1 MNRLFTGARRSRR
14 LAAAVLALVCVTA
27 VVAGTGLGKTARATA
42 PRSTQVS
49 GTITLAH
56 WASSTVETQLLRQ
69 VLTAFKK
76 KYPKIKVNE
85 LVLDPYQ
92 TQMLA
97 RFAARKSP
105 DVFYVDS
112 NVFPDWLKQ
121 KLLEPLN
128 AQVKRTHFKTNKFY
142 PRLLNA
148 FKQGSTIYGFPKDWS
163 PLGMEINTNML
174 AKVNGKP
181 PTNWSQLRSLAQKLK
196 SANAVPGGRPLCLDP
211 DWARLLAFVYQNKG
225 SFLNANKSKA
235 TVNTGAVRDAVNLYV
250 GMIKDGLAGTHDQLG
265 VGWCGEAL
273 GKEKAAVI
281 FEGNWLLPYMAETFP
296 SVGYKTYILPK
307 GKTRGNLGFTVSYS
321 MSRFSKNKKAAW
333 KLLSFLTGKTGMRIW
348 TSKGLAL
355 PARNDVKPVAGRGQ
369 LLQAAGYSHPWQ
381 FAPGFA
387 DVMTVAGNELQ
398 SVIKGSESVSTML
411 QKIQSA
417 AQQALAGG

>member
-1 MNRLFTGARRSRR
+1 MNRLSTGARRSRR
-14 LAAAVLALVCVTA
+14 LAAAVLAIVCVTA
-27 VVAGTGLGKTARATA
+27 VVAGAGLGKTARATA
-42 PRSTQVS
+42 PRSTAVS

-69 VLTAFKK
+69 VLNAFKK
-76 KYPKIKVNE
+76 KYPQIKVNE
-85 LVLDPYQ
+85 LVLDPYP

-112 NVFPDWLKQ
+112 NVFPDWLHQ

-128 AQVKRTHFKTNKFY
+128 AYVKRNHFSTKPFF
-142 PRLLNA
+142 PRLLSA
-148 FKQGSTIYGFPKDWS
+148 FKQGKTIYGFPKDWS
-163 PLGMEINTNML
+163 PLAMEINSSML
-174 AKVNGKP
+174 AKVNGKA
-181 PTNWSQLRSLAQKLK
+181 PTTWAQLRALAVKMK
-196 SANAVPGGRPLCLDP
+196 NANAVPGGRPLCLDP

-225 SFLNANKSKA
+225 SFLNSAKTKA
-235 TVNTGAVRDAVNLYV
+235 TVNTGAVRDAVNFYV

-273 GKEKAAVI
+273 GKQKAGII
-281 FEGNWLLPYMAETFP
+281 FEGNWLLPYMQETF
-296 SVGYKTYILPK
+296 SGVGYKTYVLPK

-321 MSRFSKNKKAAW
+321 MSRFSKNKPAAW
-333 KLLSFLTGKTGMRIW
+333 TLLSFLTGKQGMKIW

-355 PARNDVKPVAGRGQ
+355 PSRSDVKAVSGRGA
-369 LLQAAGYSHPWQ
+369 LLKQAGYSHPWQ

>member
-1 MNRLFTGARRSRR
+1 MNRLSTGARRSTR
-14 LAAAVLALVCVTA
+14 LATAVLALVCVTA
-27 VVAGTGLGKTARATA
+27 VVAGTGLGKTNRATA
-42 PRSTQVS
+42 PRSTAVS

-69 VLTAFKK
+69 VLNAFKK

-85 LVLDPYQ
+85 LVLDPYP

-112 NVFPDWLKQ
+112 NVFPDWLHQ

-128 AQVKRTHFKTNKFY
+128 AYVKRNHFSTKAFF
-142 PRLLNA
+142 PRLLSA
-148 FKQGSTIYGFPKDWS
+148 FKQGKTIYGLPKDWS
-163 PLGMEINTNML
+163 PLAMEINSSML
-174 AKVNGKP
+174 AKVNGKA
-181 PTNWSQLRSLAQKLK
+181 PTTWAQLRALAVKMK
-196 SANAVPGGRPLCLDP
+196 NANAVPGGRPLCLDP

-225 SFLNANKSKA
+225 SFLNSAKTKA
-235 TVNTGAVRDAVNLYV
+235 TVNTGAVRDAVNFYV

-273 GKEKAAVI
+273 GKEKAGII
-281 FEGNWLLPYMAETFP
+281 FEGNWLLPYMQETFP
-296 SVGYKTYILPK
+296 GVGYKTYVLPK
-307 GKTRGNLGFTVSYS
+307 GKTRGNLGFNGLYS
-321 MSRFSKNKKAAW
+321 MSRFSKNKPAAW
-333 KLLSFLTGKTGMRIW
+333 TLLSFLTGKQGMKIW

-355 PARNDVKPVAGRGQ
+355 PSRKDVKAVSGRGA
-369 LLQAAGYSHPWQ
+369 LLKQAGYSHPWQ

>member
-1 MNRLFTGARRSRR
+1 MKRLFARSRR
-14 LAAAVLALVCVTA
+14 YARLAIAIALVACVTA
-27 VVAGTGLGKTARATA
+27 VAAGTGQGKSDRAVA
-42 PRSTQVS
+42 PRSAQVT
-49 GTITLAH
+49 TITLAH
-56 WASSTVETQLLRQ
+56 WQSSTVETQLLRQ
-69 VLTAFKK
+69 VLAAFKRK
-76 KYPKIKVNE
+76 NPQIKVNE
-85 LVLDPYQ
+85 LVLDPYP

-121 KLLEPLN
+121 RLLEPLN
-128 AQVKRTHFKTNKFY
+128 AQVKRTHFKTNKFF

-148 FKQGSTIYGFPKDWS
+148 FKQGTTIYGFPKDWS
-163 PLGMEINTNML
+163 PLGMEINTSML
-174 AKVNGKP
+174 AKVNGKA
-181 PTNWSQLRSLAQKLK
+181 PTNWSQLRSLALRMKN
-196 SANAVPGGRPLCLDP
+196 SNAVPGGAPLCLSA

-225 SFLNANKSKA
+225 SFLNASKKKA
-235 TVNTGAVRDAVNLYV
+235 TVNTGAVRDAVNYYV
-250 GMIKDGLAGTHDQLG
+250 ALLKDGLAKTPGQLG
-265 VGWCGEAL
+265 VDWCGEAL
-273 GKEKAAVI
+273 GKEKAAI
-281 FEGNWLLPYMAETFP
+281 LFEGNWLLPYMAENF
-296 SVGYKTYILPK
+296 SGVGYKTYILPR
-307 GKTRGNLGFTVSYS
+307 GKARGNLSFTVSYS

-355 PARNDVKPVAGRGQ
+355 PSRNDVKPVAGRGQ

-387 DVMTVAGNELQ
+387 DVMTIAGNELQ
-398 SVIKGSESVSTML
+398 AVINGNQSVSAML

-417 AQQALAGG
+417 AQDALSGG

>member
-1 MNRLFTGARRSRR
+1 
-14 LAAAVLALVCVTA
+14 
-27 VVAGTGLGKTARATA
+27 
-42 PRSTQVS
+42 
-49 GTITLAH
+49 
-56 WASSTVETQLLRQ
+56 
-69 VLTAFKK
+69 
-76 KYPKIKVNE
+76 
-85 LVLDPYQ
+85 
-92 TQMLA
+92 
-97 RFAARKSP
+97 
-105 DVFYVDS
+105 
-112 NVFPDWLKQ
+112 
-121 KLLEPLN
+121 
-128 AQVKRTHFKTNKFY
+128 
-142 PRLLNA
+142 
-148 FKQGSTIYGFPKDWS
+148 
-163 PLGMEINTNML
+163 
-174 AKVNGKP
+174 
-181 PTNWSQLRSLAQKLK
+181 LK

-235 TVNTGAVRDAVNLYV
+235 TVNTGAVRDAVNFYV

>member
-1 MNRLFTGARRSRR
+1 MPA
-14 LAAAVLALVCVTA
+14 
-27 VVAGTGLGKTARATA
+27 TGLGKTVRATA
-42 PRSTQVS
+42 PRSTQVT

-69 VLTAFKK
+69 VLDAFKK

-85 LVLDPYQ
+85 LVLDPYP

-128 AQVKRTHFKTNKFY
+128 AVREAEPLQTNKFF
-142 PRLLNA
+142 PRLLSA
-148 FKQGSTIYGFPKDWS
+148 FKQGKTIYGFPKDWS
-163 PLGMEINTNML
+163 PLAMEINSSML
-174 AKVNGKP
+174 AKVNGKA
-181 PTNWSQLRSLAQKLK
+181 PTTWAQLRALAVKMK
-196 SANAVPGGRPLCLDP
+196 NANAVPGGRPLCLDP

-225 SFLNANKSKA
+225 SFLNSAKTKA
-235 TVNTGAVRDAVNLYV
+235 TVNTGAVRDAVNFYV

-273 GKEKAAVI
+273 GKEKAGII
-281 FEGNWLLPYMAETFP
+281 FEGNWLLPYMQETFP
-296 SVGYKTYILPK
+296 GVGYKTYVLPK
-307 GKTRGNLGFTVSYS
+307 GKTRGNLGVHGLVLDVPLLEEQAGSVDAAVVPHGEDRDEDLDVEGPRAAVAQRRQAVS
-321 MSRFSKNKKAAW
+321 
-333 KLLSFLTGKTGMRIW
+333 
-348 TSKGLAL
+348 
-355 PARNDVKPVAGRGQ
+355 GRGA
-369 LLQAAGYSHPWQ
+369 LLKQAGYSHPWQ

>member
-1 MNRLFTGARRSRR
+1 MNRLSTGRHRSGR
-14 LAAAVLALVCVTA
+14 LATAVLALVCMTA
-27 VVAGTGLGKTARATA
+27 VVAGTGQGKTQRAAA
-42 PRSTQVS
+42 PRSTEVS
-49 GTITLAH
+49 GTVTLAH

-85 LVLDPYQ
+85 LVLDPYP

-128 AQVKRTHFKTNKFY
+128 PYVQRNHFSTKPFF

-148 FKQGSTIYGFPKDWS
+148 FKKGKTIYGFPKDWS
-163 PLGMEINTNML
+163 PLAMEINSSML
-174 AKVNGKP
+174 AKVNGKA
-181 PTNWSQLRSLAQKLK
+181 PTTWAQLRALAVKLK
-196 SANAVPGGRPLCLDP
+196 NANAVPGGRPLCLDP

-225 SFLNANKSKA
+225 SFLNAAKTKA
-235 TVNTGAVRDAVNLYV
+235 TVNTAAVRDAVNFYV

-281 FEGNWLLPYMAETFP
+281 FEGNWLLPYMKDTFP
-296 SVGYKTYILPK
+296 SVGYKTYVLPK

-321 MSRFSKNKKAAW
+321 MSRFSKNKPAAW
-333 KLLSFLTGKTGMRIW
+333 TLLSFLTGKQGMKIW

-355 PARNDVKPVAGRGQ
+355 PSRSDVKAVSGRGA
-369 LLQAAGYSHPWQ
+369 LLKQAGYSHPWQ

-387 DVMTVAGNELQ
+387 DVMTIAGNELQ

>member
-1 MNRLFTGARRSRR
+1 MHRLTTGNRRFARFV
-14 LAAAVLALVCVTA
+14 AVLAVFAC
-27 VVAGTGLGKTARATA
+27 ATA
-42 PRSTQVS
+42 AIAATGQGRTDRAMTPRSTQATT
-49 GTITLAH
+49 TITFAH

-69 VLTAFKK
+69 VLDAFKK
-76 KYPKIKVNE
+76 KNPTIKVNE
-85 LVLDPYQ
+85 LVLDPYP

-128 AQVKRTHFKTNKFY
+128 PMVKRTHFKTNKFY

-163 PLGMEINTNML
+163 PLGMEINTSML

-225 SFLNANKSKA
+225 SFLNANKTKA
-235 TVNTGAVRDAVNLYV
+235 TVNTGAVRDAVNFYV
-250 GMIKDGLAGTHDQLG
+250 GLIKDGLAGTHDQLG

-281 FEGNWLLPYMAETFP
+281 FEGNWLLPYMQDTFP
-296 SVGYKTYILPK
+296 GVGYKTYILPK

-321 MSRFSKNKKAAW
+321 MSRFSTHKKAAW

-387 DVMTVAGNELQ
+387 DVMTIAGNELQ

-411 QKIQSA
+411 SKIQSA